1 MSKIDTTASKRIAVT
16 DETWKKLHEMR
27 KPGQTFGQLINLMIL
42 LVEAGEGDFI
52 SLEEARK
59 QLGLDKND

>member
-1 MSKIDTTASKRIAVT
+1 MSNNDTTATKRIAVT

-52 SLEEARK
+52 SWEEAKK